1 MTFLAFVGMSRSLTV
16 EEPDLQTCEIPVRF
30 CTMAPA
36 LHVVLVLAFGCLDQ
50 KRNAMQL
57 ICLASRLC
65 RVASE
70 EWHQSERIREMEN
83 K

>member
-1 MTFLAFVGMSRSLTV
+1 
-16 EEPDLQTCEIPVRF
+16 
-30 CTMAPA
+30 MAPA
-36 LHVVLVLAFGCLDQ
+36 LHVVLVVTFGCLDQ

-57 ICLASRLC
+57 ICLAPRLC

-70 EWHQSERIREMEN
+70 EWYQSERIREMEN